1 MTRDDFLAGGG
12 EMGFRMRALDWSDTP
27 LGAGSQW
34 PQSLRTAV
42 SILINSKYPMFLA
55 WGEQLTFLYNDGYGP
70 ILGAKHPQALGRP
83 FARIWAEI
91 WSDISPLVSRALSG
105 EPTWSEDLP
114 LFMSRHGYLE
124 EVYFTFSYSP
134 IRDESGGVGGMF
146 CACTETTAQVL
157 QRRRLRTLTELGA
170 TAAVERKTVA
180 EIEELCLRAIAANR
194 EDCPFAL
201 IYRYEEDGARLVGR
215 TGLAEDSS
223 LAPPTVV
230 GNTIWPLAI
239 VRDGNAQL
247 VSGWS
252 GESKAPQS
260 PWGDAIAA
268 AQVLPISRREQ
279 SGANAAIVLG
289 VNPRREFDEAYKV
302 FFQRVASAITTAI
315 ASARAFEMERER
327 ADTLAALDRAKTA
340 FFSNVSH
347 EFRTPLTLLLG
358 PLEDTLQRMRDAP
371 AAERA
376 ELETAHRNALRL
388 LRLVNTLLDFSRVEA
403 ARIQASYEPVDLCAL
418 TADLASNF
426 RTACDKAGLDLV
438 IDCAAGLTGVYV
450 DPDMWEKIVLN
461 LLSNAFKYTLEGS
474 IRVQLRHADD
484 GAAAELIVADTGVG
498 IPESDLP
505 RVFERFH
512 RVQEQKGRTQEG
524 TGIGLALV
532 QELVKQHSGSI
543 SVESTVGQGSAFHVR
558 IPFGVEHLPR
568 DRIAP
573 PRNLVYTASRATAFI
588 EEALR
593 WLPSDDSQRFVRPS
607 LGTQTLRTT
616 AVEFPQPK
624 PRVLIA
630 DDSADMRHYI
640 ERLMRWR
647 YEVEVVADGAAALE
661 SIRSNKPD
669 ILITDVMMPQLDGIE
684 LVNAVRKD
692 PELSALPIIMLSARA
707 GEEVCARGRSGVAD
721 DYLVKPFSAREL
733 VSRADNLVRLARARA
748 ETLHALQASEQRFRE
763 MADNSP
769 VIIWIT
775 DVNGEVTFLN
785 RTWVEFTGLPRE
797 NACGSSW
804 LNLVHP
810 DDRERIRDEF
820 LAIHERRAQQRLE
833 YRVRR
838 ADGEYRWMIDTAS
851 PYVDTSGEFHG
862 YIGSVIDFTE
872 RKHEEQSLQQAKAR
886 LEREVEERTAERDRL
901 WLVSSELMAVA
912 NRNGRLRAVNP
923 AWTTTLGFESD
934 ALLRMYYMEL
944 VHPEDVIAS
953 IAWIDRALRG
963 EPFGYFENRIRHVDG
978 SYRWISWTGTP
989 GEGLLYC
996 VGRDITGIK
1005 ESTHALRE
1013 AEERLRQS
1021 QKMEAIGHLTGG
1033 VAHDFNNL
1041 LTVVIGN
1048 LDSLQRHLHGNG
1060 SERLR
1065 RSADHAM
1072 QGARR
1077 AASLTQRLL
1086 AFARRQPLD
1095 PKPIDPNKLVSA
1107 MSDLLARTLG
1117 ERIEVQT
1124 VLAAGLW
1131 RVEVDPNQLES
1142 ALLNLAVNARD
1153 AMTEGGKLTI
1163 ETANTYLDERYAQKH
1178 ADVASGQYVVLSV
1191 SDSGIG
1197 MSAEVVTHVFE
1208 PFFTTKPTGHGTGLG
1223 LSQVYGFVKQSGGHV
1238 KLYSEPNEGTTVKL
1252 YLPRLVG
1259 QAGEETTDVLISAP
1273 AGDFSETVLVVEDE
1287 DGVRDYACDILSELG
1302 YRVLQAND
1310 GPAALRMLE
1319 RESVDLL
1326 FTDVG
1331 LPSMNGRE
1339 LATEALQRRPHLKV
1353 LFTTGYAR
1361 NAVVHHGRL
1370 DPGIQMIGKPF
1381 TYSDLAAKIRYV
1393 LDRP

>member
-27 LGAGSQW
+27 LGALSQW

-70 ILGAKHPQALGRP
+70 ILGAKHPHALGRP
-83 FARIWAEI
+83 FTRIWPEI
-91 WSDISPLVSRALSG
+91 WKDISPLVQRALSG

-134 IRDESGGVGGMF
+134 IRGENGGVGGMF

-170 TAAVERKTVA
+170 AAAAERKAVA
-180 EIEELCLRAIAANR
+180 EIEELCIRAIGSNR

-201 IYRYEEDGARLVGR
+201 IYRYENDGARLVGR
-215 TGLAEDSS
+215 IGVAEDSG
-223 LAPPTVV
+223 LAPRTIV
-230 GNTIWPLAI
+230 GNETWPLAI
-239 VRDGNAQL
+239 VRDGGMQL
-247 VSGWS
+247 ISGLSSQADSPRSGW
-252 GESKAPQS
+252 
-260 PWGDAIAA
+260 GDLVDDAAI
-268 AQVLPISRREQ
+268 LPISRRDQ
-279 SGANAAIVLG
+279 GGASVALVLG

-302 FFQRVASAITTAI
+302 FFQRVAAAITTAI
-315 ASARAFEMERER
+315 ASARAFEIERER

-358 PLEDTLQRMRDAP
+358 PLEDVLQRTRDGP
-371 AAERA
+371 VRDRA

-426 RTACDKAGLDLV
+426 RAACDKAGLDLM
-438 IDCAAGLTGVYV
+438 IDCSSDVTGVYV

-474 IRVQLRHADD
+474 IRVQLRRAAD

-498 IPESDLP
+498 IPAEDQP

-512 RVQEQKGRTQEG
+512 RVQDQRGRTQEG

-532 QELVKQHSGSI
+532 QELVKQHSGTI
-543 SVESTVGQGSAFHVR
+543 SVESAIGQGSTFRVR
-558 IPFGVEHLPR
+558 IPVGVDHLPR
-568 DRIAP
+568 ERIAA
-573 PRNLVYTASRATAFI
+573 PRQVGYTAARATAFV

-593 WLPSDDSQRFVRPS
+593 WLPDDDSHHSVRPS
-607 LGTQTLRTT
+607 LGTQTLRL
-616 AVEFPQPK
+616 AALEFPQPK

-630 DDSADMRHYI
+630 DDNSDMRQYI
-640 ERLMRWR
+640 ERLMQAR
-647 YEVEVVADGAAALE
+647 YEVTVVADGMAALE
-661 SIRSNKPD
+661 SIRASKPD
-669 ILITDVMMPQLDGIE
+669 LLITDVMMPQLDGVE
-684 LVNAVRKD
+684 LVNTVRND
-692 PELSALPIIMLSARA
+692 PALSSLPIILLSARA
-707 GEEVCARGRSGVAD
+707 DEEVCARGRSGVAD

-733 VSRADNLVRLARARA
+733 VSRADNLVRLARSRA
-748 ETLHALQASEQRFRE
+748 ETLHALEASEQRFRE

-775 DVNGEVTFLN
+775 DANGDVTFLN
-785 RTWVEFTGLPRE
+785 RTWMEFTGLPRE
-797 NACGSSW
+797 QAYGFSW
-804 LNLVHP
+804 LELVHP
-810 DDRERIRDEF
+810 DDRERVREEF
-820 LAIHERRAQQRLE
+820 LTANELRAKQRLE
-833 YRVRR
+833 YRTRR
-838 ADGEYRWMIDTAS
+838 ADGEYRWMIDTAT
-851 PYVDTSGEFHG
+851 PYFNAAGVFQG
-862 YIGSVIDFTE
+862 YIGSVIDITD
-872 RKHEEQSLQQAKAR
+872 RKREEQNLQQAKVR
-886 LEREVEERTAERDRL
+886 LEREVEERTAERDRV

-923 AWTTTLGFESD
+923 AWTRTLGFEAD
-934 ALLRMYYMEL
+934 TLMHMYYMEL
-944 VHPEDVIAS
+944 VHPDDVITS

-963 EPFGYFENRIRHVDG
+963 EPFGYFENRMRHAG
-978 SYRWISWTGTP
+978 GGFRWISWTGTP

-996 VGRDITGIK
+996 VGRDITEIK
-1005 ESTHALRE
+1005 ESTQALRD
-1013 AEERLRQS
+1013 AEDQLRQS

-1048 LDSLQRHLHGNG
+1048 LDSLQRQLQANS

-1095 PKPIDPNKLVSA
+1095 PKPIDPNKLVSS
-1107 MSDLLARTLG
+1107 MSDLLVRTLG

-1178 ADVASGQYVVLSV
+1178 AEVAPGQYVVICA
-1191 SDSGIG
+1191 SDTGVG
-1197 MSAEVVTHVFE
+1197 MSPGVVARVFE

-1238 KLYSEPNEGTTVKL
+1238 KVYSEPNEGTTVKL
-1252 YLPRLVG
+1252 YLPRLIG
-1259 QAGEETTDVLISAP
+1259 QADEEERGASIPTP
-1273 AGDFSETVLVVEDE
+1273 AGDFSETILVVEDE

-1310 GPAALRMLE
+1310 GPAALRMLD

-1370 DPGIQMIGKPF
+1370 DPGIHMIGKPF
-1381 TYSDLAAKIRYV
+1381 TYSDLAAKVRYV